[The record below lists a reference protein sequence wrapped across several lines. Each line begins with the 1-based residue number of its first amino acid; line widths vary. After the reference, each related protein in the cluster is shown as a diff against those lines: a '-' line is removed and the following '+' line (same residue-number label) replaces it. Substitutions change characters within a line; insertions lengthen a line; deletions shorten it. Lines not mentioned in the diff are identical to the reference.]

1 MLVALTRAV
10 PQSIS
15 LCELTH
21 LDRKPIDLERAR
33 KQHEAYENALSDAGC
48 RIERLPAADELP
60 DSVFVEDTAIVL
72 DEVAVITRPGAESR
86 RPETASVVASL
97 RNYRELIANPVFWTA
112 FVNTMYFALVGGP
125 LTVAVSLFAA
135 LLVNAKLTR
144 WKALFR
150 TIYFAPVVT
159 TLVAVAVVFKYLY
172 HPRFGIIN
180 IALGA
185 LHLPQ
190 PDWLGDPHFA
200 MPAIILLAVWKGFG
214 YTMIIFIA
222 GLQNVPE
229 ELYEAA
235 RLDGAGMW
243 RQFRHVTLPMLGPT
257 FLFVGVVVAIG
268 QLQIF
273 AEPYVMTK
281 GGPLNKTLTIV
292 MMMYEQGFKF
302 WRMGYAA
309 AVAFVLF
316 LIIGAATLVQ
326 MRLREKQ

>member
-1 MLVALTRAV
+1 MKNRESRAAL
-10 PQSIS
+10 
-15 LCELTH
+15 LF
-21 LDRKPIDLERAR
+21 
-33 KQHEAYENALSDAGC
+33 LS
-48 RIERLPAADELP
+48 PAIVIL
-60 DSVFVEDTAIVL
+60 SVFFFAP
-72 DEVAVITRPGAESR
+72 VIAGFLL
-86 RPETASVVASL
+86 SVTDFDLYTLGDVHNLRFIAL
-97 RNYRELIANPVFWTA
+97 RNYRELLANPVFWSA
-112 FVNTMYFALVGGP
+112 FVNTLYFALVGGP
-125 LTVAVSLFAA
+125 LCVAVSLVAA

-144 WKALFR
+144 WKAAFR

-159 TLVAVAVVFKYLY
+159 TLVAVSLVFKYLY

-235 RLDGAGMW
+235 RLDGAGQW
-243 RQFRHVTLPMLGPT
+243 GQFRHVTLPMLGPT
-257 FLFVGVVVAIG
+257 FLFVGIVVAIG

-273 AEPYVMTK
+273 AEPYVMTA

-292 MMMYEQGFKF
+292 MMMYQQGFKF

-309 AVAFVLF
+309 SVAFILF
-316 LIIGAATLVQ
+316 LVIGAATLLQ
-326 MRLREKQ
+326 MRMGEKR